1 MRGVRVAVDGASFV
15 SGYPSRVGI
24 VEDDGIRVLSG
35 AFFSLF
41 ACLSVACK
49 LCML

>member
-1 MRGVRVAVDGASFV
+1 MVPSFV
-15 SGYPSRVGI
+15 SGYPSCVGI
-24 VEDDGIRVLSG
+24 VEHDGVRVSSG
-35 AFFSLF
+35 ACFYFQF